1 MAERIRQARRLAA
14 LLMIL
19 LVCLLPHVLWRISP
33 WQSPWPRIFLGLA
46 ARAVGAR
53 VEIRGKP
60 LERDVFFVAN
70 HLSWIDILAMGG
82 ATGTAFVSKD
92 DVKGL
97 PLVGWL
103 AAQNNTLFIAR
114 HSRNRVSD
122 QVDALRRALEQHQP
136 MTLFPEGTT
145 GHGATLLPFKPALL
159 SVMLPPPRDLNVQPV
174 YIDYGTAASEIAWHE
189 PSLATNALRVLT
201 RPGNLL
207 VTLHFLPP
215 FDPEDFPDR
224 KMLAAEC
231 RKRISACLPPIVTSS
246 SAV

>member
-1 MAERIRQARRLAA
+1 M
-14 LLMIL
+14 LLL
-19 LVCLLPHVLWRISP
+19 CVLPHVLWRILP
-33 WQSPWPRIFLGLA
+33 WRSPWPRIFLGLA

-82 ATGTAFVSKD
+82 A
-92 DVKGL
+92 
-97 PLVGWL
+97 
-103 AAQNNTLFIAR
+103 
-114 HSRNRVSD
+114 
-122 QVDALRRALEQHQP
+122 
-136 MTLFPEGTT
+136 T

-215 FDPEDFPDR
+215 FDPKDFPDR

-231 RKRISACLPPIVTSS
+231 RKRISTCLPPIATHP